1 LQSLGITSDKTYS
14 KRVDK
19 AWGEFNAAYK
29 NGKPPSHLK
38 FVKASA
44 EVRKAAASV
53 NIRSI
58 GDTIVFPVSE
68 KGIVK
73 IRETKHGVFIRYGS
87 PKAETLDEIVL
98 SKDGDHLAYGLKL
111 AKRESSRANKKEGN
125 TPYKY
130 SYGSLKIHTYKT
142 GGVEV
147 KGFMRD
153 VAGAKIDPLEA
164 LFDDR
169 YSKAGNDSETL
180 RDELDAY
187 EIEGTKI
194 TKELV
199 SGLQE
204 LNGTVALIRLSFR

>member
-1 LQSLGITSDKTYS
+1 MQSLGITSDKTYS

-19 AWGEFNAAYK
+19 AWEEFNSAYK
-29 NGKPPSHLK
+29 NGKPPTHLK
-38 FVKASA
+38 FVKASKEA
-44 EVRKAAASV
+44 RKAAASV
-53 NIRSI
+53 NIRTI

-73 IRETKHGVFIRYGS
+73 IRETKHGVFIRYGA

-111 AKRESSRANKKEGN
+111 AKRESTRANKKEGS

-130 SYGSLKIHTYKT
+130 SYGSLKTHKYTT

-153 VAGAKIDPLEA
+153 VASAKIDPLDA

-169 YSKAGNDSETL
+169 YSKADIDSESL
-180 RDELDAY
+180 RDDLEAY
-187 EIEGTKI
+187 EIEDTKI